1 MAGDIYWNKYGRKRL
16 IKIQVLNKIVWK
28 PHKRNLQSWSLMSEE
43 PAGWQ
48 LTQNLK
54 LEARPVI
61 ALDKT
66 SEVTTVPAED
76 QTGIVA
82 LS

>member
-1 MAGDIYWNKYGRKRL
+1 
-16 IKIQVLNKIVWK
+16 
-28 PHKRNLQSWSLMSEE
+28 MSGE

-76 QTGIVA
+76 QAGIVA